1 MTGFQLGRA
10 VVEARIQERSARLR
24 LKACHHP
31 YWRTI
36 SSGRHLGYYKGKRG
50 SSWIARCRSPLDG
63 SYVTTT
69 LGNCDDHVDADGR
82 TILCWK
88 DALEKALAWF
98 QQVETPG
105 YLEAADLTVEKAAAE
120 YSAMRD
126 QRDSARAGRPVR
138 SDGRSR
144 MNRYVVVDEQLSGI
158 RLHDLTEA
166 HLKAWLGRQKHLKLT
181 TRQRLAND
189 LKAALN
195 HCYVQHRRVL
205 PSDFPMTVK
214 VGLKPEEN
222 YWEHGESRA
231 RDNQI
236 LDDEQVRR
244 IIKLAIQRDKDGDFA
259 LLVILLAATGARFC
273 QLRRM
278 RVCDVQ
284 LEHSRIL
291 VPSSFKG
298 KGKAPA
304 LTKVPVGSDVLEW
317 LRRAIEGRPPNDALL
332 HKWRYRQVGPAGP
345 NAWVK
350 DYRGPWRTASEMT
363 RDWQSLMAEAG
374 IVGVI
379 PYALRHSSIVR
390 GIRANLPIRLVA
402 ALHDTSVTM
411 IERHYSRWI
420 TEGLEEIAAQAVV
433 PLLAA

>member
-1 MTGFQLGRA
+1 LGRA
-10 VVEARIQERSARLR
+10 VIEARIQERSTRLR
-24 LKACHHP
+24 LKPEHHP

-50 SSWIARCRSPLDG
+50 ASWIARCRSPLDG
-63 SYVTTT
+63 SYVTKA
-69 LGNCDDHVDADGR
+69 LGNCDDFVDANGT
-82 TILCWK
+82 TILSWK
-88 DALEKALAWF
+88 DALETALVWF

-126 QRDSARAGRPVR
+126 VRDSARAGRPVR

-144 MNRYVVVDEQLSGI
+144 MNRYVVVDDELSGV
-158 RLHDLTEA
+158 RLHNLTEA
-166 HLKAWLGRQKHLKLT
+166 HLKAWLGRQGHLKLS

-205 PSDFPMTVK
+205 PADFPMTVK
-214 VGLKPEEN
+214 IGLKSEEN
-222 YWEHGESRA
+222 YWENGESRA

-236 LDDEQVRR
+236 LDDEQVRK
-244 IIKLAIQRDKDGDFA
+244 ILKLAIRRDKDGDFA

-278 RVCDVQ
+278 KVCDVQ
-284 LEHSRIL
+284 LEHFRIL
-291 VPSSFKG
+291 VPASFKG
-298 KGKAPA
+298 KGKSPG
-304 LTKVPVGSDVLEW
+304 LTKIPMGGDVLER
-317 LRRAIEGRPPNDALL
+317 LKCATAGRPPGEALL

-345 NAWVK
+345 NAWIK

-363 RDWQSLMAEAG
+363 RDWQGIMAEAG
-374 IVGVI
+374 LVGVI

-420 TEGLEEIAAQAVV
+420 TEGLEEMAARAIV
-433 PLLAA
+433 PLLEAA

>member
-1 MTGFQLGRA
+1 MGRA

-24 LKACHHP
+24 LKPGHHP
-31 YWRTI
+31 YWRTV
-36 SSGRHLGYYKGKRG
+36 SCGRHIGYYKGKRG
-50 SSWIARCRSPLDG
+50 ASWIARCRSPLDG
-63 SYVTTT
+63 SYVTRT
-69 LGNCDDHVDADGR
+69 LGTCDDHVDADGR

-88 DALEKALAWF
+88 GALEKALTWF

-105 YLEAADLTVEKAAAE
+105 YLQAADLTVEKAAAE

-126 QRDSARAGRPVR
+126 QRDSVRAGRPVR

-144 MNRYVVVDEQLSGI
+144 MNRYVVIDDELSGI

-181 TRQRLAND
+181 TRQRLTND

-195 HCYVQHRRVL
+195 HCYVQYRRVL

-222 YWEHGESRA
+222 YWENGESRA

-236 LDDEQVRR
+236 LDDERVRK

-284 LEHSRIL
+284 LQHSRIL

-304 LTKVPVGSDVLEW
+304 LTKVPVGSDVLEQ
-317 LRRAIEGRPPNDALL
+317 LRTAIEGRPPNEALL
-332 HKWRYRQVGPAGP
+332 QKWRYRQVGPAGP

-363 RDWQSLMAEAG
+363 RDWQGLMAEAG
-374 IVGVI
+374 LVGVI

-420 TEGLEEIAAQAVV
+420 TEGLEEFAARAIV
-433 PLLAA
+433 PLLEAA

>member
-1 MTGFQLGRA
+1 MGRI
-10 VVEARIQERSARLR
+10 VIEARIQERSARLR
-24 LKACHHP
+24 LKPAHHP

-50 SSWIARCRSPLDG
+50 ASWIARCRSPLDG
-63 SYVTTT
+63 SYVTKT
-69 LGNCDDHVDADGR
+69 LGNCDDFVDADGA
-82 TILCWK
+82 TTLSWK
-88 DALEKALAWF
+88 AALETALVWF

-105 YLEAADLTVEKAAAE
+105 YLEAADLTVEKAAAD

-126 QRDSARAGRPVR
+126 ERDSARAGRPIR

-144 MNRYVVVDEQLSGI
+144 MNRYVVVDQELSGI

-214 VGLKPEEN
+214 VGLKPEQN
-222 YWEHGESRA
+222 YWENGESRA

-236 LDDEQVRR
+236 LDDQQVRR
-244 IIKLAIQRDKDGDFA
+244 IIELAIKRDRDGDFA
-259 LLVILLAATGARFC
+259 LLVVLLAATGARFC
-273 QLRRM
+273 QLKRM

-298 KGKAPA
+298 KGKSPA
-304 LTKVPVGSDVLEW
+304 LTKIPLGRDVLER
-317 LRRAIEGRPPNDALL
+317 LGSAVEGRRPDEALL
-332 HKWRYRQVGPAGP
+332 QKWRYRQVGPVGP
-345 NAWVK
+345 NAWIK
-350 DYRGPWRTASEMT
+350 HYRGPWRTASEMT
-363 RDWQSLMAEAG
+363 RDWQGVVAEAG
-374 IVGVI
+374 LAGVI

-420 TEGLEEIAAQAVV
+420 TEGLEEMAARAIV
-433 PLLAA
+433 PLLAAA

>member
-1 MTGFQLGRA
+1 
-10 VVEARIQERSARLR
+10 V
-24 LKACHHP
+24 
-31 YWRTI
+31 
-36 SSGRHLGYYKGKRG
+36 GYYRGKRG
-50 SSWIARCRSPLDG
+50 ASWIARCRSPLDG
-63 SYVTTT
+63 SYVTRT
-69 LGNCDDHVDADGR
+69 LGNCDDHVAADGR

-98 QQVETPG
+98 QRVETPG
-105 YLEAADLTVEKAAAE
+105 YLEAVDLTVEMAGAE

-144 MNRYVVVDEQLSGI
+144 MNRYVVVDEELSGI

-166 HLKAWLGRQKHLKLT
+166 HLKAWLGRQRHLKLA

-222 YWEHGESRA
+222 YWENGESRA

-236 LDDEQVRR
+236 LDDDLVRK
-244 IIKLAIQRDKDGDFA
+244 IIKLAMQCDRDGDFA

-291 VPSSFKG
+291 VPTSFKG
-298 KGKAPA
+298 KGKSPA
-304 LTKVPVGSDVLEW
+304 LTKVPVGSDVLER
-317 LRRAIEGRPPNDALL
+317 LRGAIGGRAPDEALL
-332 HKWRYRQVGPAGP
+332 EKWRYRQVGPAGP

-363 RDWQSLMAEAG
+363 RFWQRLMAEAG
-374 IVGVI
+374 LVGVI

-420 TEGLEEIAAQAVV
+420 TEGLEEIAAKAVV
-433 PLLAA
+433 TLLAA

>member
-1 MTGFQLGRA
+1 MSRSVGET
-10 VVEARIQERSARLR
+10 RIQERSARLR
-24 LKACHHP
+24 LKPAHHP
-31 YWRTI
+31 YWRAI
-36 SSGRHLGYYKGKRG
+36 SSGRHLGYYKGRRG
-50 SSWIARCRSPLDG
+50 ASWIARCRSPLGG
-63 SYVTTT
+63 SYVTRT
-69 LGNCDDHVDADGR
+69 LGYCDDSADADGR
-82 TILCWK
+82 IILCWK
-88 DALEKALAWF
+88 DALEKALTWF

-105 YLEAADLTVEKAAAE
+105 YLEAANLTVETAAVD

-126 QRDSARAGRPVR
+126 ARDSARAGRPVR

-144 MNRYVVVDEQLSGI
+144 MNRYVVVDEDLAGI

-166 HLKAWLGRQKHLKLT
+166 HLKAWRGRQQHMKMT

-214 VGLKPEEN
+214 FGLKAEEN

-236 LDDEQVRR
+236 LDDEQVRK
-244 IIKLAIQRDKDGDFA
+244 IIRLSIAQDQDGDFA
-259 LLVILLAATGARFC
+259 LIVIMLAATGARFC

-284 LEHSRIL
+284 LDHNRVL
-291 VPSSFKG
+291 VPASFKG
-298 KGKAPA
+298 KGKAPE
-304 LTKVPVGSDVLEW
+304 LTKIPVGSDVLER
-317 LRRAIEGRPPNDALL
+317 LRSAVEGRPPGDALL
-332 HKWRYRQVGPAGP
+332 QRWRYRQIGPAGP

-350 DYRGPWRTASEMT
+350 HYRGPWRTASEMT
-363 RDWQSLMAEAG
+363 RDWQRVMAEAEFE
-374 IVGVI
+374 GVI

-390 GIRANLPIRLVA
+390 GIRANVPIRLVA

-420 TEGLEEIAAQAVV
+420 TEGLEELAARAIV

>member
-1 MTGFQLGRA
+1 
-10 VVEARIQERSARLR
+10 
-24 LKACHHP
+24 
-31 YWRTI
+31 
-36 SSGRHLGYYKGKRG
+36 
-50 SSWIARCRSPLDG
+50 
-63 SYVTTT
+63 
-69 LGNCDDHVDADGR
+69 
-82 TILCWK
+82 LCWK
-88 DALEKALAWF
+88 DALEKALTWF

-105 YLEAADLTVEKAAAE
+105 YLEVADLTVEKAAAE

-126 QRDSARAGRPVR
+126 ARDSARAGRPVR

-144 MNRYVVVDEQLSGI
+144 MNRYVVVDEELSGI

-166 HLKAWLGRQKHLKLT
+166 HLRAWLGRQMHLKLT

-195 HCYVQHRRVL
+195 YCYVQHRRVL

-222 YWEHGESRA
+222 YWENGESRA

-236 LDDEQVRR
+236 LDDEQVREIIR
-244 IIKLAIQRDKDGDFA
+244 ISIERDKDGDFA

-273 QLRRM
+273 QLKRM

-298 KGKAPA
+298 KGKSPQ
-304 LTKVPVGSDVLEW
+304 LTKIPVGSDVLER
-317 LRRAIEGRPPNDALL
+317 LRHAMEGRSADEALL
-332 HKWRYRQVGPAGP
+332 QKWRYRQVGPVGP
-345 NAWVK
+345 NAWIR

-363 RDWQSLMAEAG
+363 RDWQGVMTEAG
-374 IVGVI
+374 LVGVI

-420 TEGLEEIAAQAVV
+420 TEGLEEFAAKAIV
-433 PLLAA
+433 PLLAAA

>member
-1 MTGFQLGRA
+1 
-10 VVEARIQERSARLR
+10 
-24 LKACHHP
+24 
-31 YWRTI
+31 
-36 SSGRHLGYYKGKRG
+36 
-50 SSWIARCRSPLDG
+50 
-63 SYVTTT
+63 
-69 LGNCDDHVDADGR
+69 
-82 TILCWK
+82 
-88 DALEKALAWF
+88 
-98 QQVETPG
+98 
-105 YLEAADLTVEKAAAE
+105 
-120 YSAMRD
+120 
-126 QRDSARAGRPVR
+126 
-138 SDGRSR
+138 
-144 MNRYVVVDEQLSGI
+144 MNRYVVVDQELSGI

-214 VGLKPEEN
+214 VGLKPEQN
-222 YWEHGESRA
+222 YWENGESRA

-236 LDDEQVRR
+236 LDDGQVRR
-244 IIKLAIQRDKDGDFA
+244 IIELAIKRDRDGDFA
-259 LLVILLAATGARFC
+259 LLVVLLAATGARFC
-273 QLRRM
+273 QLKRM

-298 KGKAPA
+298 KGKSPA
-304 LTKVPVGSDVLEW
+304 LTKIPLGRDVLER
-317 LRRAIEGRPPNDALL
+317 LGSAVEGRRPDEALL
-332 HKWRYRQVGPAGP
+332 QKWRYRQVGPVGP
-345 NAWVK
+345 NAWIK
-350 DYRGPWRTASEMT
+350 HYRGPWRTASEMT
-363 RDWQSLMAEAG
+363 RDWQGVVAEAG
-374 IVGVI
+374 LAGVI

-420 TEGLEEIAAQAVV
+420 TEGLEEMAARAIV
-433 PLLAA
+433 PLLAAA

>member
-1 MTGFQLGRA
+1 MSRTL
-10 VVEARIQERSARLR
+10 VEARIQERSARLR
-24 LKACHHP
+24 LKPGHHP

-50 SSWIARCRSPLDG
+50 ASWVARCRSPLDG
-63 SYVTTT
+63 SYVTKS
-69 LGNCDDHVDADGR
+69 LGNCDDFSEADGT
-82 TILCWK
+82 TILSWK
-88 DALEKALAWF
+88 DALAGALAWF
-98 QQVETPG
+98 KQVETPG
-105 YLEAADLTVEKAAAE
+105 YLEAADLTVEKAAAK

-126 QRDSARAGRPVR
+126 ERDSARAGRPVR

-144 MNRYVVVDEQLSGI
+144 MNRYVIIDDELAGI

-166 HLKAWLGRQKHLKLT
+166 HLKAWFGRQRHLKLT

-195 HCYVQHRRVL
+195 HCFVQHRRVL

-214 VGLKPEEN
+214 LGLKREEN
-222 YWEHGESRA
+222 YWENGESRA
-231 RDNQI
+231 RENQI
-236 LDDEQVRR
+236 LSDEQVRK
-244 IIKLAIQRDKDGDFA
+244 IIGISTKRDKHGDFA

-298 KGKAPA
+298 KGKSPA
-304 LTKVPVGSDVLEW
+304 LTKIPVGDDVLER
-317 LRRAIEGRPPNDALL
+317 LRCAVEGRPADEALL
-332 HKWRYRQVGPAGP
+332 QKWRYRQVGPAGP
-345 NAWVK
+345 NAWIK

-363 RDWQSLMAEAG
+363 RDWQGVMEEAELK
-374 IVGVI
+374 GVI

-420 TEGLEEIAAQAVV
+420 TEGLEEVAARAIV
-433 PLLAA
+433 PLLEAA

>member
-1 MTGFQLGRA
+1 M
-10 VVEARIQERSARLR
+10 
-24 LKACHHP
+24 
-31 YWRTI
+31 I

-50 SSWIARCRSPLDG
+50 ASWIARCRSPLDG
-63 SYVTTT
+63 SYVSRT
-69 LGNCDDHVDADGR
+69 LGNCDDQADADGR
-82 TILCWK
+82 AILCWK

-98 QQVETPG
+98 QQVQTPG

-126 QRDSARAGRPVR
+126 ARDSVRAGRPVR

-144 MNRYVVVDEQLSGI
+144 MNRYVVVDEELSGI

-166 HLKAWLGRQKHLKLT
+166 HLRAWLGRQKQLKLT

-205 PSDFPMTVK
+205 PGDFPMTVK

-222 YWEHGESRA
+222 YWENGESRA

-236 LDDEQVRR
+236 LDDEQVRT
-244 IIKLAIQRDKDGDFA
+244 IIKLSIKRDKDGDFA

-284 LEHSRIL
+284 LDHSRIL

-298 KGKAPA
+298 KGKSPA
-304 LTKVPVGSDVLEW
+304 LTKVPVGNDVLER
-317 LRRAIEGRPPNDALL
+317 LRSAIEGRSPSDALL
-332 HKWRYRQVGPAGP
+332 QKWRYRQVGPAGP
-345 NAWVK
+345 NAWIK

-363 RDWQSLMAEAG
+363 RDWQAVMAEAG
-374 IVGVI
+374 LVGVI

-390 GIRANLPIRLVA
+390 GIRTNLPIRLVA

-420 TEGLEEIAAQAVV
+420 TEGLEEMVARAVI
-433 PLLAA
+433 PLLEAA

>member
-1 MTGFQLGRA
+1 
-10 VVEARIQERSARLR
+10 
-24 LKACHHP
+24 
-31 YWRTI
+31 
-36 SSGRHLGYYKGKRG
+36 
-50 SSWIARCRSPLDG
+50 
-63 SYVTTT
+63 
-69 LGNCDDHVDADGR
+69 
-82 TILCWK
+82 
-88 DALEKALAWF
+88 LEKALSWF

-120 YSAMRD
+120 YSVMRD
-126 QRDSARAGRPVR
+126 ERDSARAGRPVR

-144 MNRYVVVDEQLSGI
+144 MNRYVVVDDELSGI

-166 HLKAWLGRQKHLKLT
+166 HLKAWLGRQNHLKPL

-195 HCYVQHRRVL
+195 HCYVQHRRAL
-205 PSDFPMTVK
+205 PSDLPMTIK
-214 VGLKPEEN
+214 IGLKPDGH
-222 YWEHGESRA
+222 YWENGESPA

-236 LDDEQVRR
+236 LDDEQVRK
-244 IIKLAIQRDKDGDFA
+244 IIRLSIQRDKDGDFA
-259 LLVILLAATGARFC
+259 LLVILLAATGARFS

-298 KGKAPA
+298 KGKSPA
-304 LTKVPVGSDVLEW
+304 LTKIPVGGDVLER
-317 LRRAIEGRPPNDALL
+317 LRSAVEGRSTGEALL
-332 HKWRYRQVGPAGP
+332 QKWRYRQVGPVGP
-345 NAWVK
+345 NAWVR

-363 RDWQSLMAEAG
+363 RDWQGVMVEAG
-374 IVGVI
+374 LVGVI
-379 PYALRHSSIVR
+379 PYSLRHSSIVR

-420 TEGLEEIAAQAVV
+420 TEGLEEIAARAVV